1 MKKIIAMVVTLAML
15 AGCSPEIRVHT
26 DHDPEY
32 NLLTYK
38 TFDWSQKTDIESGKN
53 PLYYNELNDKRIK
66 TAVGEQLTKRGYT
79 QADENPDLILHYH
92 IIINDR
98 SVITPE
104 PYGYYYSPYWMRMQ
118 TNVYQY
124 TEGTLILDLMDAKT
138 NSLVWR
144 GWAVSAVDMVYTSEQ
159 VDHLIKLAIAK
170 IFRKFPYTKDGQTPS
185 SRDVVLK

>member
-1 MKKIIAMVVTLAML
+1 MKNLIVMVVMLAMV
-15 AGCSPEIRVHT
+15 AGCSPEIRVYT

-32 NLLTYK
+32 DLLNYR
-38 TFDWSQKTDIESGKN
+38 TFDWSQKTNIEAGNN

-66 TAVGEQLTKRGYT
+66 TAVREQLAKRGYT
-79 QADENPDLILHYH
+79 QVDKNPELILHYH
-92 IIINDR
+92 IIIDDR

-104 PYGYYYSPYWMRMQ
+104 PYGYYYGPYWMSMR

-144 GWAVSAVDMVYTSEQ
+144 GWAVSAIDMVYTSEE
-159 VDHLIKLAIAK
+159 VDKLIKTAIAK
-170 IFRKFPYTKDGQTPS
+170 VFRKFPYTKDRRAPLS
-185 SRDVVLK
+185 KDIVLK